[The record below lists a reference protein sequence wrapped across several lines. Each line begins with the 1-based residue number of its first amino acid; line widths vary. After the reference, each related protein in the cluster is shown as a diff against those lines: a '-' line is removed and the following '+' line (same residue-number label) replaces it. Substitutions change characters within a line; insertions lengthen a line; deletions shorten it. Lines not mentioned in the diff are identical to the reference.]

1 MSVTLDIPDR
11 LADLLRALA
20 AQRGVSVEAL
30 GEQALAVG
38 LSALAGAPAETVD
51 FDAARHGQTL
61 RGTVAMPSPML
72 VSGAMRPLQVTFES
86 DPEAST
92 DAH

>member
-1 MSVTLDIPDR
+1 MSVTLDVPDR
-11 LADLLRALA
+11 LADLLRVLA

-51 FDAARHGQTL
+51 FEAARHGQTL
-61 RGTVAMPSPML
+61 HGTVAMPSPVL
-72 VSGAMRPLQVTFES
+72 ISGSVRPLQVTFEP
-86 DPEAST
+86 DPETSA

>member
-1 MSVTLDIPDR
+1 MSVTLDIPDQ
-11 LADLLRALA
+11 LADLLRTLA
-20 AQRGVSVEAL
+20 SERGVSIEEL

-38 LSALAGAPAETVD
+38 LTTLAGESAEIVD
-51 FDAARHGQTL
+51 LGMAQATHPH
-61 RGTVAMPSPML
+61 RGMVSMPSP
-72 VSGAMRPLQVTFES
+72 VVVRGPVRPLKITFEP

>member
-1 MSVTLDIPDR
+1 MSVTLDISNH

-20 AQRGVSVEAL
+20 ARRGVSVEDL

-51 FDAARHGQTL
+51 FDPGLAEQTP
-61 RGTVAMPSPML
+61 RGTVAMPSPVL
-72 VSGAMRPLQVTFES
+72 VSGPVRPLQITFEP

-92 DAH
+92 NAH